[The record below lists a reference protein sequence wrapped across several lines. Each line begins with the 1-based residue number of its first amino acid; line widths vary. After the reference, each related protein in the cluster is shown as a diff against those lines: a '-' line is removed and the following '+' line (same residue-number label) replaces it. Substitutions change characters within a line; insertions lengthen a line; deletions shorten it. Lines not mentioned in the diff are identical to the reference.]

1 MAEQILKRLIFS
13 VVAVLAIAA
22 TVPAQQGPTH
32 GKLEVPRDAE
42 MEVTAKHN
50 LDVARYYLTKRK
62 AYQGA
67 LDRLQEILQTYPE
80 FSKIDEVVYLAGEAD
95 LKLGKTDDA
104 SKMYQKLIK
113 ESPDSDLVKKA
124 RERIEELKTIKA
136 SAPPPVNTDTKVAAK
151 KDTKDQKK
159 DSTDPPTLRVRDKP
173 QGDKPVD
180 KPASDKPASDKP
192 ASDKPAS
199 DKPASDKPASDK
211 PASDKP
217 ASDKPA
223 SDKPPADKP
232 SGV

>member
-1 MAEQILKRLIFS
+1 MSERILKRLIFS
-13 VVAVLAIAA
+13 MAAVLAIAA

-32 GKLEVPRDAE
+32 GKLETPRDAE

-80 FSKIDEVVYLAGEAD
+80 FSKVDEVVYLAGEAD

-124 RERIEELKTIKA
+124 RERLDELKTIKA
-136 SAPPPVNTDTKVAAK
+136 SAPPPVNADTKVAAK

-159 DSTDPPTLRVRDKP
+159 DSTDPPTLRVRDKSSGDKSSGDKP
-173 QGDKPVD
+173 QGDKPAD

-192 ASDKPAS
+192 ASE
-199 DKPASDKPASDK
+199 
-211 PASDKP
+211 
-217 ASDKPA
+217 
-223 SDKPPADKP
+223 KPPD
-232 SGV
+232 V